1 MKIDNKTLFVF
12 LVMFQFI
19 CVGILG
25 MIVVDAAHTPQ
36 QCQIVEKG
44 EYHRIQ
50 YIVDDGVMIPEFIEG
65 YYYVLRNGNT
75 GKEYEVEISEEEFEA
90 CVIGDMIEKGR

>member
-1 MKIDNKTLFVF
+1 MKVDHKTIFAFLAMLQFV
-12 LVMFQFI
+12 

-25 MIVVDAAHTPQ
+25 MIVVDATHTTQ
-36 QCQIVEKG
+36 QRQIVEKG

-50 YIVDDGVMIPEFIEG
+50 YIVDDGVMTPEFIEG

-75 GKEYEVEISEEEFEA
+75 GKEDKVEISEEKFEA
-90 CVIGDMIEKGR
+90 CVVGDVVERY